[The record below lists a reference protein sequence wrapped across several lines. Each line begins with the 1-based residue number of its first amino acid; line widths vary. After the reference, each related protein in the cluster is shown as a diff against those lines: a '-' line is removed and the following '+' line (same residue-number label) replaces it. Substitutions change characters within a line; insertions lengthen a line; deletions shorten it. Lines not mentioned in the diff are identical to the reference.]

1 MLRLRLP
8 AELPAPEKAAR
19 MLSGKAAPRPRT
31 PAKPGDQTALGRLK
45 TGQMNQTEAAY
56 ARHLLHQQAAG
67 VIAWWRFEG
76 LTLRLAER
84 CSYTPDF
91 VVMRA
96 DGQIELH
103 EVKGARVMFRDD
115 ARVKTR
121 LAADGFPF
129 RVIAVYP
136 RDRAFSGWDVEEF

>member
-1 MLRLRLP
+1 MRLP
-8 AELPAPEKAAR
+8 ASHRAALKLPRLSAGKKA
-19 MLSGKAAPRPRT
+19 
-31 PAKPGDQTALGRLK
+31 GDQTALGRLK
-45 TGQMNQTEAAY
+45 AGQMNRTEAAY

-67 VIAWWRFEG
+67 LIAWYRFEG

-103 EVKGARVMFRDD
+103 EVKGSREMFRDD

-121 LAADGFPF
+121 LAAAEFPF
-129 RVIAVYP
+129 RVLAVYP
-136 RDRAFSGWDVEEF
+136 RDRAFSDWDVEAF

>member
-1 MLRLRLP
+1 MRRAAPRLAALRLP
-8 AELPAPEKAAR
+8 RLTA
-19 MLSGKAAPRPRT
+19 GK
-31 PAKPGDQTALGRLK
+31 KPGDQLALGRLK
-45 TGQMNQTEAAY
+45 AGQMNQTEAAY

-67 VIAWWRFEG
+67 LIAWYRFEG

-103 EVKGARVMFRDD
+103 EVKGARAMFRDD
-115 ARVKTR
+115 ARVKVR
-121 LAADGFPF
+121 LAAAEFPF
-129 RVIAVYP
+129 RVLAVYP
-136 RDRAFSGWDVEEF
+136 RDRVFSGWDVEAF